1 VLEEE
6 NRSSYYMLLFSIK
19 FLEDFAIQ
27 ITAKKKKFQWMEY
40 AAGENCLLNLF
51 RSRQKTK
58 CRPYV
63 S

>member
-27 ITAKKKKFQWMEY
+27 ITAKKIFPMD
-40 AAGENCLLNLF
+40 GIC
-51 RSRQKTK
+51 
-58 CRPYV
+58 CR
-63 S
+63 